1 MKFKRLIAFTLIEL
15 LVVIAIVGVLSAFV
29 FISLNSAANAANDA
43 RRKADVATI
52 KNALIQYTVQ
62 GGTLPEGDCN
72 FGIET
77 SSCDDLLGEILGSYL
92 PIFPSDPKSGSFYTY
107 SSAGNNEFTIESV
120 LSDTYAYG
128 YDSTAGFYYE
138 APADGAC
145 GSANGSSFYEIPT
158 ENLCLTGTNT
168 EVSGSGP
175 WTWTCLG
182 AYGGETD
189 SCSANKKIDVACG
202 SANGQQTYNP
212 PTENLCDDN
221 SLPPVNG
228 TGPWTWEC
236 LGING
241 GTGASCSAG
250 IIVNGECGTAN
261 KNYSSSDTTYGDD
274 TFCSA
279 GNTNPSTPD
288 FPGLGG
294 SVTWDCEG
302 LNSGTTDNCEAT
314 RDLQIVNIAAIPG
327 VTAPVTGATP
337 DTAITETSQYTG
349 TIAWNGNPTTFAGG
363 VVYTATITL
372 TAKSG
377 YTFTG
382 VAADF
387 FTVSGATSDSNSAN
401 SGTVTA
407 AFPATG
413 VPVNGA
419 CGTAAKTYLSSATSY
434 GSDTFCSAGI
444 AVPTTPAFPAQGSST
459 TWTCQGLHTGTNA
472 SCTANR
478 NPALSACTASGGITC
493 TRTTSG
499 LYTIDQFTGAGT
511 RTWTTPV
518 GVSSVEYLVIGG
530 GGGGGNG
537 TATSY
542 RGGGG
547 GGGGFLTGT
556 MSVSGNQTLTVGA
569 GGTAGGGTGGNSVF
583 GSVTASGGGGGA
595 NGFTVGGNGASG
607 GGGGAN
613 STSGY
618 RAGGTGI
625 SGQGYAGGQGGS
637 DNVNY
642 RGGGGGGGAGQ
653 AGYSIAANNTTS
665 GNGGNGKTSSIT
677 GTSTYY
683 GGGGG
688 GGPVHCAG
696 GGNTVGGLG
705 GGGSPSGYVGQ
716 PGTNGLGGGG
726 SAAGN
731 LETGGAGG
739 SGVVILK
746 YLTP

>member
-1 MKFKRLIAFTLIEL
+1 MFKKKNNLKQMKSKKLIAFTLIEL
-15 LVVIAIVGVLSAFV
+15 LVVIAIVGILSGFV

-407 AFPATG
+407 AFPATAP
-413 VPVNGA
+413 PVNGA
-419 CGTAAKTYLSSATSY
+419 CGTAAKTYLSSATTY
-434 GSDTFCSAGI
+434 GSDTFCSAGTT
-444 AVPTTPAFPAQGSST
+444 VPTTPAFPAQGSFT

-478 NPALSACTASGGITC
+478 NPAYSSTCASATNAQVQCTSITISATEEACRCVYLSGTG
-493 TRTTSG
+493 TTN
-499 LYTIDQFTGAGT
+499 
-511 RTWTTPV
+511 WTVPNDISQV
-518 GVSSVEYLVIGG
+518 QYLVIGG
-530 GGGGGNG
+530 GGGGSNGGNFGGGGGAGKFLTGTGFSVSGTISLKVGSGGGPVANGNSSIFGSITANGGSAGNNLVGGISGNG
-537 TATSY
+537 YSGGNGSNSLPTGGGGGGGSASAGSDRLSGSVGGTGGAGTSSSITGASVVY
-542 RGGGG
+542 AGGGG
-547 GGGGFLTGT
+547 GGGG
-556 MSVSGNQTLTVGA
+556 SGSGA
-569 GGTAGGGTGGNSVF
+569 GSAGGGNGGINTTHNNGYSATANS
-583 GSVTASGGGGGA
+583 GSGGGGA
-595 NGFTVGGNGASG
+595 VNAT
-607 GGGGAN
+607 
-613 STSGY
+613 
-618 RAGGTGI
+618 AG
-625 SGQGYAGGQGGS
+625 S
-637 DNVNY
+637 
-642 RGGGGGGGAGQ
+642 
-653 AGYSIAANNTTS
+653 
-665 GNGGNGKTSSIT
+665 
-677 GTSTYY
+677 
-683 GGGGG
+683 
-688 GGPVHCAG
+688 
-696 GGNTVGGLG
+696 
-705 GGGSPSGYVGQ
+705 
-716 PGTNGLGGGG
+716 
-726 SAAGN
+726 
-731 LETGGAGG
+731 GG
-739 SGVVILK
+739 SGIVIFR
-746 YLTP
+746 YTHP

>member
-1 MKFKRLIAFTLIEL
+1 MKSNRLIAFTLIEL
-15 LVVIAIVGVLSAFV
+15 LVVIAIVGILSGFVLV
-29 FISLNSAANAANDA
+29 SLNSAANAANDA

-77 SSCDDLLGEILGSYL
+77 SSCDDLLGEILSPYL
-92 PIFPSDPKSGSFYTY
+92 AVFPSDPKSGSFYTY

-120 LSDTYAYG
+120 LSDTYAYS

-138 APADGAC
+138 APSDGAC
-145 GSANGSSFYEIPT
+145 GSAHGSSFYEIPT

-221 SLPPVNG
+221 SLPPVSG

-261 KNYSSSDTTYGDD
+261 KNYSSSDTTYGSD

-279 GNTNPSTPD
+279 GNANPSTPS

-302 LNSGTTDNCEAT
+302 LNSGTTANCEAT

-363 VVYTATITL
+363 TIYTATITL
-372 TAKSG
+372 TAKAG

-382 VAADF
+382 VAANF
-387 FTVSGATSDSNSAN
+387 FTVSGATSDSNPIN
-401 SGTVTA
+401 SGIVTA
-407 AFPATG
+407 AFPATAP
-413 VPVNGA
+413 PVNGA
-419 CGTAAKTYLSSATSY
+419 CGTANKTYSFTDTSY
-434 GSDTFCSAGI
+434 GSDTFCSAGT
-444 AVPTTPAFPAQGSST
+444 AVPTTPAFPSSGSTTNWSCNGQNGGSNTNCSASRQGLVGYSKRKPITINSGSALTNYQVKLTVAYDSDMQADFDDLRFTTSDQTTQLSYWLESKTDSST
-459 TWTCQGLHTGTNA
+459 A
-472 SCTANR
+472 
-478 NPALSACTASGGITC
+478 
-493 TRTTSG
+493 
-499 LYTIDQFTGAGT
+499 TI
-511 RTWTTPV
+511 WVKIP
-518 GVSSVEYLVIGG
+518 SL
-530 GGGGGNG
+530 
-537 TATSY
+537 
-542 RGGGG
+542 
-547 GGGGFLTGT
+547 
-556 MSVSGNQTLTVGA
+556 VSGNNTIYMYYANASVTTASNGDNTFVFFDDFENGNLSKWSQYNPSYPASISTEWSSRARTYSAKIVKPAADTDCGITRTINESSVQVIVDAKITSIGSGAGLYIRISGGSQLSSVTTVSDWTVTWTATAPKALNLTSYQWVGA
-569 GGTAGGGTGGNSVF
+569 SPMTGYYDCVRIKKYNNPEPTVSAW
-583 GSVTASGGGGGA
+583 GSE
-595 NGFTVGGNGASG
+595 
-607 GGGGAN
+607 
-613 STSGY
+613 
-618 RAGGTGI
+618 
-625 SGQGYAGGQGGS
+625 
-637 DNVNY
+637 
-642 RGGGGGGGAGQ
+642 
-653 AGYSIAANNTTS
+653 
-665 GNGGNGKTSSIT
+665 
-677 GTSTYY
+677 
-683 GGGGG
+683 
-688 GGPVHCAG
+688 
-696 GGNTVGGLG
+696 
-705 GGGSPSGYVGQ
+705 Q
-716 PGTNGLGGGG
+716 P
-726 SAAGN
+726 
-731 LETGGAGG
+731 
-739 SGVVILK
+739 
-746 YLTP
+746 

>member
-1 MKFKRLIAFTLIEL
+1 LCSDIISLRKNNLKQMKSKRLIAFTLIEL

-363 VVYTATITL
+363 TVYTATITL

-387 FTVSGATSDSNSAN
+387 FTVSGATSDSNSVS
-401 SGTVTA
+401 SGIVTA
-407 AFPATG
+407 VFPATAP
-413 VPVNGA
+413 PVNGA
-419 CGTAAKTYLSSATSY
+419 CGTANKTYSFTDTSY

-444 AVPTTPAFPAQGSST
+444 AVPTTPAFPSSGSTTNWSCNGQNGGSNTNCSASRQGLVGYSKRKPITINSGSALTDYQVKLTVAYDTDMQADFDDLRFTTSDQTTQLNYWLESKTDSST
-459 TWTCQGLHTGTNA
+459 ATIWVKIPSLASGDNTIYMYYANASATTASNGDNTFVFFDDFENGNLSKWSQYNPSYPASISTEWSSRAGTYSAKIVKPAADTDCGITRTINESSVQVIVDAKITSIGSGAGLYIRIPGGSQLSSVTTVSNWTVTWTA
-472 SCTANR
+472 TA
-478 NPALSACTASGGITC
+478 PKV
-493 TRTTSG
+493 
-499 LYTIDQFTGAGT
+499 LY
-511 RTWTTPV
+511 
-518 GVSSVEYLVIGG
+518 L
-530 GGGGGNG
+530 
-537 TATSY
+537 TSY
-542 RGGGG
+542 
-547 GGGGFLTGT
+547 
-556 MSVSGNQTLTVGA
+556 QWVGA
-569 GGTAGGGTGGNSVF
+569 SPMTGYYDCVRIKKYNNPEPTVSAW
-583 GSVTASGGGGGA
+583 GSE
-595 NGFTVGGNGASG
+595 
-607 GGGGAN
+607 
-613 STSGY
+613 
-618 RAGGTGI
+618 
-625 SGQGYAGGQGGS
+625 
-637 DNVNY
+637 
-642 RGGGGGGGAGQ
+642 
-653 AGYSIAANNTTS
+653 
-665 GNGGNGKTSSIT
+665 
-677 GTSTYY
+677 
-683 GGGGG
+683 
-688 GGPVHCAG
+688 
-696 GGNTVGGLG
+696 
-705 GGGSPSGYVGQ
+705 Q
-716 PGTNGLGGGG
+716 P
-726 SAAGN
+726 
-731 LETGGAGG
+731 
-739 SGVVILK
+739 
-746 YLTP
+746 

>member
-1 MKFKRLIAFTLIEL
+1 MKSKRLIAFTLIEL

-302 LNSGTTDNCEAT
+302 LNSGTTANCEAT

-363 VVYTATITL
+363 TVYTATITL

-387 FTVSGATSDSNSAN
+387 FTVSGATSDSNSVS
-401 SGTVTA
+401 SGIVTA
-407 AFPATG
+407 VFPATAP
-413 VPVNGA
+413 PVNGA
-419 CGTAAKTYLSSATSY
+419 CGTANKTYSFTDTSY

-444 AVPTTPAFPAQGSST
+444 AVPTTPAFPSSGSTTNWSCNGQNGGSNTNCSASRQGLVGYSKRKPITINSGSALTDYQVKLTVAYDTDMQADFDDLRFTTSDQTTQLNYWLESKTDSST
-459 TWTCQGLHTGTNA
+459 ATIWVKIPSLASGDNTIYMYYANASATTASNGDNTFVFFDDFENGNLSKWSQYNPSYPASISTEWSSRAGTYSAKIVKPAADTDCGITRTINESSVQVIVDAKITSIGSGAGLYIRIPGGSQLSSVTTVSNWTVTWTA
-472 SCTANR
+472 TA
-478 NPALSACTASGGITC
+478 PKV
-493 TRTTSG
+493 
-499 LYTIDQFTGAGT
+499 LY
-511 RTWTTPV
+511 
-518 GVSSVEYLVIGG
+518 L
-530 GGGGGNG
+530 
-537 TATSY
+537 TSY
-542 RGGGG
+542 
-547 GGGGFLTGT
+547 
-556 MSVSGNQTLTVGA
+556 QWVGA
-569 GGTAGGGTGGNSVF
+569 SPMTGYYDCVRIKKYNNPEPTVSAW
-583 GSVTASGGGGGA
+583 GSE
-595 NGFTVGGNGASG
+595 
-607 GGGGAN
+607 
-613 STSGY
+613 
-618 RAGGTGI
+618 
-625 SGQGYAGGQGGS
+625 
-637 DNVNY
+637 
-642 RGGGGGGGAGQ
+642 
-653 AGYSIAANNTTS
+653 
-665 GNGGNGKTSSIT
+665 
-677 GTSTYY
+677 
-683 GGGGG
+683 
-688 GGPVHCAG
+688 
-696 GGNTVGGLG
+696 
-705 GGGSPSGYVGQ
+705 Q
-716 PGTNGLGGGG
+716 P
-726 SAAGN
+726 
-731 LETGGAGG
+731 
-739 SGVVILK
+739 
-746 YLTP
+746 